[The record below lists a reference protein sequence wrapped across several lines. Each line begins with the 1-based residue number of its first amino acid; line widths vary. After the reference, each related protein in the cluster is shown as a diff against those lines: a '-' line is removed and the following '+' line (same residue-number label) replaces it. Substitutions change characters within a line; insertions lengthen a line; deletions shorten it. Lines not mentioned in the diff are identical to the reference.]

1 MTATTPVAEKDAG
14 RVPAPPPSI
23 VRTGM
28 RLPAVRWAVIAFA
41 GFALGWGLQL
51 VGAPEWLWW
60 MAYLACYVTGGWGPA
75 VAGLQAL
82 RERTLDV
89 DLLMI
94 VAAIAA
100 ASIGQVFDGALL
112 IVIFAASGALENV
125 VTQRTADSVTSLLGL
140 APERATL
147 VDADGTT
154 RVIDCRELQVGQHVL
169 VRPGERIGADGVVTH
184 GVSEVDQQAVT
195 GESVPITR
203 GVGDEVLSGTVN
215 GTGALTVEV
224 VRPASESVIARVVA
238 LVEEASATKAP
249 TQLFIEKVEQAYS
262 MTVVVATLLVL
273 SVPIMVF
280 GSSFEDAL
288 LRAIVFMIVAS
299 PCAVVLST
307 MPPLLAAIANAGRHG
322 VLVKSA
328 AVLEAVGQTTM
339 VAFDKTG
346 TLTEGRPEVT
356 RITTL
361 SRWQSWEVLAYAA
374 AVEQPSEH
382 PLGRALVRAAVERS
396 VDVGAV
402 AQFRALPGRGVAGR
416 VNGRR
421 VTVERANAADS
432 VGTVVGV
439 FVDGEERGRIELS
452 DQLRDGAPAAV
463 RALGDLTAE
472 PVHVL
477 TGDHAAAAAQVAE
490 SCDIGSIHA
499 ELLPEDKTRIVRAA
513 EHAGQRVLLVGDG
526 INDAPALMAASTG
539 IAMGRYGSDLALDA
553 ADAIITRD
561 DLGAVPALIRLSRQA
576 RRYVVANLCI
586 AATVIATLVTWDLVG
601 TLPLPLAVAGHEG
614 STILVALNGARLLRQ
629 SAWSA
634 G

>member
-1 MTATTPVAEKDAG
+1 
-14 RVPAPPPSI
+14 
-23 VRTGM
+23 
-28 RLPAVRWAVIAFA
+28 
-41 GFALGWGLQL
+41 
-51 VGAPEWLWW
+51 
-60 MAYLACYVTGGWGPA
+60 
-75 VAGLQAL
+75 
-82 RERTLDV
+82 
-89 DLLMI
+89 
-94 VAAIAA
+94 
-100 ASIGQVFDGALL
+100 
-112 IVIFAASGALENV
+112 
-125 VTQRTADSVTSLLGL
+125 
-140 APERATL
+140 
-147 VDADGTT
+147 
-154 RVIDCRELQVGQHVL
+154 
-169 VRPGERIGADGVVTH
+169 
-184 GVSEVDQQAVT
+184 
-195 GESVPITR
+195 
-203 GVGDEVLSGTVN
+203 
-215 GTGALTVEV
+215 
-224 VRPASESVIARVVA
+224 
-238 LVEEASATKAP
+238 
-249 TQLFIEKVEQAYS
+249 
-262 MTVVVATLLVL
+262 
-273 SVPIMVF
+273 
-280 GSSFEDAL
+280 
-288 LRAIVFMIVAS
+288 
-299 PCAVVLST
+299 
-307 MPPLLAAIANAGRHG
+307 
-322 VLVKSA
+322 
-328 AVLEAVGQTTM
+328 
-339 VAFDKTG
+339 
-346 TLTEGRPEVT
+346 
-356 RITTL
+356 
-361 SRWQSWEVLAYAA
+361 
-374 AVEQPSEH
+374 
-382 PLGRALVRAAVERS
+382 RAAVERS

>member
-1 MTATTPVAEKDAG
+1 
-14 RVPAPPPSI
+14 
-23 VRTGM
+23 
-28 RLPAVRWAVIAFA
+28 
-41 GFALGWGLQL
+41 
-51 VGAPEWLWW
+51 
-60 MAYLACYVTGGWGPA
+60 
-75 VAGLQAL
+75 
-82 RERTLDV
+82 
-89 DLLMI
+89 
-94 VAAIAA
+94 
-100 ASIGQVFDGALL
+100 
-112 IVIFAASGALENV
+112 
-125 VTQRTADSVTSLLGL
+125 
-140 APERATL
+140 
-147 VDADGTT
+147 
-154 RVIDCRELQVGQHVL
+154 
-169 VRPGERIGADGVVTH
+169 
-184 GVSEVDQQAVT
+184 
-195 GESVPITR
+195 
-203 GVGDEVLSGTVN
+203 
-215 GTGALTVEV
+215 
-224 VRPASESVIARVVA
+224 
-238 LVEEASATKAP
+238 
-249 TQLFIEKVEQAYS
+249 

-328 AVLEAVGQTTM
+328 AVMEAVGQTTM

-361 SRWQSWEVLAYAA
+361 SRWQSSEVLAYAA

-396 VDVGAV
+396 VDVAAV
-402 AQFRALPGRGVAGR
+402 AQFRALPGRGVVGR
-416 VNGRR
+416 VNRRR

-439 FVDGEERGRIELS
+439 FVDGEEIGRIELS

-539 IAMGRYGSDLALDA
+539 IAMGRYGSDLALDT

>member
-421 VTVERANAADS
+421 VTVERANVADS
-432 VGTVVGV
+432 VGTVVG
-439 FVDGEERGRIELS
+439 
-452 DQLRDGAPAAV
+452 
-463 RALGDLTAE
+463 
-472 PVHVL
+472 
-477 TGDHAAAAAQVAE
+477 
-490 SCDIGSIHA
+490 
-499 ELLPEDKTRIVRAA
+499 
-513 EHAGQRVLLVGDG
+513 
-526 INDAPALMAASTG
+526 
-539 IAMGRYGSDLALDA
+539 
-553 ADAIITRD
+553 
-561 DLGAVPALIRLSRQA
+561 
-576 RRYVVANLCI
+576 
-586 AATVIATLVTWDLVG
+586 
-601 TLPLPLAVAGHEG
+601 
-614 STILVALNGARLLRQ
+614 
-629 SAWSA
+629 
-634 G
+634 